1 MKKDLK
7 KQYEIRFSRN
17 HQYRNEVWKILT
29 KSFFQQ
35 YILSTSDILDIGC
48 GWGEFINNIEG
59 RRKMGIDLNEDAQKH
74 LNPSIE
80 FINQDCSNKWPL
92 PDDSLD
98 VVFTSNFIEH
108 LPSKLHIEKTIIQV
122 KRCLRPNGRFIC
134 LGPNLKYLPGLYW
147 DFWDHHIGIT
157 EISLSELLKIHDF
170 LIEECVAK
178 FLPYTMANKHP
189 LPLFFLRLYLTFPL
203 TWNLLGKQFLIISK
217 NIKKANKTFS

>member
-7 KQYEIRFSRN
+7 KQYEFRFSRN

-48 GWGEFINNIEG
+48 GWG
-59 RRKMGIDLNEDAQKH
+59 
-74 LNPSIE
+74 E

-157 EISLSELLKIHDF
+157 EMSLSELLKIHDF

-203 TWNLLGKQFLIISK
+203 TWKILGKQFLIISK